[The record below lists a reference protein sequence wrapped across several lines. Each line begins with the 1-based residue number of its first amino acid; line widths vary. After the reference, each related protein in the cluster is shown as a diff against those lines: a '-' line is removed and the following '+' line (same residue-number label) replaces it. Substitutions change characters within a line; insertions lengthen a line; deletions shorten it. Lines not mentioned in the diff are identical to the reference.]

1 MATLFSSDFFTR
13 LALGLLVNFEISIVA
28 LVLGLVS
35 GRALALIYTTLSLPP
50 LRWLISGFISILR
63 ATPVF
68 IAMFFLAGLLRPHY
82 ASIGQYIDDPKK
94 FFVVIACLP
103 YIASYSFDQ
112 VGEAV
117 SQLKNGTARA
127 ALLLIPNMARFWFG
141 DRCQRRH
148 ERRPFR
154 GRAAG
159 RVPFALCLVRRHC
172 SDLLPPHADRGRV
185 ITLATQG
192 DFTSGSLGWRRSPRL
207 AVSKRHNKRAH
218 LNLCSPI
225 SLRKII
231 AKTRLKT
238 QV

>member
-35 GRALALIYTTLSLPP
+35 GGALALIYTTLSLPP

-127 ALLLIPNMARFWFG
+127 ALLLIPNMARSFQVLVATSCFG
-141 DRCQRRH
+141 SAIGVNEGMSAVLSEAELLGESPSRYVL
-148 ERRPFR
+148 F
-154 GRAAG
+154 AG
-159 RVPFALCLVRRHC
+159 TVVIFYLLMQTVVASSRWLHKAISHRVL
-172 SDLLPPHADRGRV
+172 
-185 ITLATQG
+185 
-192 DFTSGSLGWRRSPRL
+192 
-207 AVSKRHNKRAH
+207 
-218 LNLCSPI
+218 
-225 SLRKII
+225 
-231 AKTRLKT
+231 
-238 QV
+238 